1 MKELKEFIEDG
12 ITISKTN
19 SGYEVFT
26 IKTQK
31 FNINSLDELTPES
44 FMTAIE
50 SQRKLTE
57 LQNQIYTASGLP

>member
-31 FNINSLDELTPES
+31 FKINSLDELTPES

-50 SQRKLTE
+50 SQIKLTE
-57 LQNQIYTASGLP
+57 LQNQIYKASGLP